1 MAIPTKIIIDLNKL
15 EEAHNGTVMS
25 VPNNDPELK
34 RLNQFFNPKIDRV
47 KKENEIKKLVIDGYS
62 RQEVVDRLS
71 VSKDTIRNV
80 IDKYDLEVRPLLTY
94 VAVKE
99 NSPRIYS
106 HNYQN
111 YYQVISGH
119 PWKLDLVRKALAKK
133 GYRLIKLHNPSHW
146 KNLIPGDM
154 YLERKGFCVKK

>member
-15 EEAHNGTVMS
+15 EEAHDGSVMS
-25 VPNNDPELK
+25 VPDNDPELK
-34 RLNQFFNPKIDRV
+34 RLNQFFNPKIDRLE
-47 KKENEIKKLVIDGYS
+47 KENEIKKLIQDGYN
-62 RQEVVDRLS
+62 RKEVGDKLS
-71 VSKDTIRNV
+71 VSNDTVKNV
-80 IDKYDLEVRPLLTY
+80 IDKYDLEVRPLFTY

-111 YYQVISGH
+111 YYQIISSH
-119 PWKLDLVRKALAKK
+119 PWKLALVRKALAKK

-146 KNLIPGDM
+146 KNLMPGDM
-154 YLERKGFCVKK
+154 YLERKGFCVKQ

>member
-25 VPNNDPELK
+25 VPSNDPELK

-111 YYQVISGH
+111 YYQVISGY

-146 KNLIPGDM
+146 KNLMPGDM

>member
-15 EEAHNGTVMS
+15 EEAHDGSVMS
-25 VPNNDPELK
+25 VPDNDPELK

-47 KKENEIKKLVIDGYS
+47 EKENEIKKLIQDGYN
-62 RQEVVDRLS
+62 RQEVGDKLS
-71 VSKDTIRNV
+71 VSNDTVKNV
-80 IDKYDLEVRPLLTY
+80 IDKYDLEVRPLFTY

-111 YYQVISGH
+111 YYQIISGH
-119 PWKLDLVRKALAKK
+119 PWKLAPVRKALAKK

-146 KNLIPGDM
+146 KNLMPGDM

>member
-25 VPNNDPELK
+25 VPSNDPELK

-146 KNLIPGDM
+146 KNLMPGDM

>member
-146 KNLIPGDM
+146 KNLMPGDM

>member
-1 MAIPTKIIIDLNKL
+1 MSIPVSILSQLNELEADHDGSIKNVPEDNPKL
-15 EEAHNGTVMS
+15 KK
-25 VPNNDPELK
+25 L
-34 RLNQFFNPKIDRV
+34 RLFFNPSENPI
-47 KKENEIKKLVIDGYS
+47 KKENEIKQLILDGYS

-146 KNLIPGDM
+146 KNLMPGDM
-154 YLERKGFCVKK
+154 YLERKGFCVKQ

>member
-1 MAIPTKIIIDLNKL
+1 MSIPTSIISELNELEADHDGTLKNVPEDNPTLKKL
-15 EEAHNGTVMS
+15 
-25 VPNNDPELK
+25 
-34 RLNQFFNPKIDRV
+34 RLFFNPSENPI
-47 KKENEIKKLVIDGYS
+47 KKENEIKQLIEDGYS

-146 KNLIPGDM
+146 KNLMPGDM

>member
-15 EEAHNGTVMS
+15 EEAHDGTVMS
-25 VPNNDPELK
+25 VPDNDPELR

-47 KKENEIKKLVIDGYS
+47 EKENEIKKLIQDGYN
-62 RQEVVDRLS
+62 RQEVGDKLS
-71 VSKDTIRNV
+71 VSNDTVKNV

-146 KNLIPGDM
+146 KNLMPGDM
-154 YLERKGFCVKK
+154 YLERKGFFVKK